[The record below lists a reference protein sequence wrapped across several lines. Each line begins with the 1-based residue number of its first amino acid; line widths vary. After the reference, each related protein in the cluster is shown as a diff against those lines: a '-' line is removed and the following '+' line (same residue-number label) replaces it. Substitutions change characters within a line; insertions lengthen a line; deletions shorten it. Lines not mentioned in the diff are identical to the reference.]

1 MIMLKDYIYPY
12 RTKPYIS
19 IAIPSSI
26 ISESPD
32 PREKVRKI
40 GYIGRASAIFR
51 VEEIFIYMDD
61 NEENLNYVYELL
73 LYLEIPPYL
82 RRKFVPY
89 KPSLRY
95 AGLLPPLKTP
105 HHVWREIL
113 NINLREGIVIDSN
126 DIRTIIDI
134 GLDKKGVIYGR
145 YIPRGSRVT
154 VKIVKEQRN
163 TYIVDIVDKNE
174 IDIYW
179 GYTVYRF
186 KSMKE
191 MFNYSIKN
199 NYIVIGASKKG
210 QSLYCLES
218 EIREILNKDK
228 KIVIVFGG
236 PRLDIDEIALGEGID
251 IHEYSKYII
260 NFIPRQ
266 GVESVRTEEAIFAV
280 LSIINYLKEQNIKC
294 EKQK

>member
-1 MIMLKDYIYPY
+1 MLEEYVYPY
-12 RTKPYIS
+12 RTRPYIS

-26 ISESPD
+26 VSESPD
-32 PREKVRKI
+32 PREKVRKL

-61 NEENLNYVYELL
+61 NEENLNYIYELL
-73 LYLEIPPYL
+73 SYLEIPPYL
-82 RRKFVPY
+82 RRKLVPY

-105 HHVWREIL
+105 HHVRREIF
-113 NINLREGIVIDSN
+113 NTNLREGVVIDSN
-126 DIRTIIDI
+126 DIRSIIDI

-145 YIPRGSRVT
+145 YIPKGSRVT
-154 VKIVKEQRN
+154 VKIVREQRN
-163 TYIVDIVDKNE
+163 AYIVDIVDEKE

-179 GYTVYRF
+179 GYKVYRF

-191 MFNYSIKN
+191 MLEYSIKN
-199 NYIVIGASKKG
+199 SYIVIGASKKG
-210 QSLYCLES
+210 QPLYCLES
-218 EIREILNKDK
+218 EIKDILSRDK
-228 KIVIVFGG
+228 RIVILFGG
-236 PRLDIDEIALGEGID
+236 PRFDIDEIAMNEGID
-251 IHEYSKYII
+251 IYKYSRHII

-280 LSIINYLKEQNIKC
+280 LSLINYLKEQNIMC

>member
-1 MIMLKDYIYPY
+1 MLEEYIYPY
-12 RTKPYIS
+12 RNKPYIS
-19 IAIPSSI
+19 IAIPSSV

-32 PREKVRKI
+32 PRERARKI

-61 NEENLNYVYELL
+61 NEENLSHIYELL
-73 LYLEIPPYL
+73 TYLETPPYL
-82 RRKFVPY
+82 RKKLIPY

-105 HHVWREIL
+105 HHVDKDVF
-113 NINLREGIVIDSN
+113 NTVFREGIVIDSN

-134 GLDKKGVIYGR
+134 GLDKKGVIYGK
-145 YIPRGSRVT
+145 YIPKGSRIT
-154 VKIVKEQRN
+154 VRIDREQEN
-163 TYIVDIVDKNE
+163 VYIVDIADRKNV
-174 IDIYW
+174 DIYW
-179 GYTVYRF
+179 GYTTYKF

-191 MFNYSIKN
+191 MLEYSIGN
-199 NYIVIGASKKG
+199 GYIVIGASKNG
-210 QSLYCLES
+210 QPLYCIEN
-218 EIREILNKDK
+218 EIRNILSKYE
-228 KIVIVFGG
+228 KILIVFGG
-236 PRLDIDEIALGEGID
+236 PRLDIDEIALSGGID
-251 IHEYSKYII
+251 IYRYSRYII

-280 LSIINYLKEQNIKC
+280 LSLINYLKEQNIEC